1 MFYFQ
6 RIGFK
11 HCLAT
16 VLITHMFFF
25 VLHFIYIFGFVCS
38 LWWWPLVDF
47 LYLRSSVLIFEKK
60 NHLYGWSAL
69 IKFQVRSILFG
80 GVKDNLS
87 DVIDTSLFLAMDFSM
102 LFCYIEHLLH
112 NPIGSPQF
120 PLMRALWGECRTR
133 LWGSF
138 ENVISM
144 LPLEKLQMKTNIAAA
159 HVREFPN
166 VQVFQAWFVF
176 HNTYSKFLLL
186 VVLRCVIF
194 GLIDLEG
201 SHGSSTIFC
210 FMFSVQIFPYRVE
223 VAF

>member
-1 MFYFQ
+1 MFFNVLVPKNW
-6 RIGFK
+6 FLK

-16 VLITHMFFF
+16 ILITHVFFF
-25 VLHFIYIFGFVCS
+25 VLHFIYILGFVCS
-38 LWWWPLVDF
+38 LWCWPLVDF
-47 LYLRSSVLIFEKK
+47 WILDHPFPYFEKK
-60 NHLYGWSAL
+60 KIIFIGDLPWWYC
-69 IKFQVRSILFG
+69 QVRSILFG

-133 LWGSF
+133 LWGCF
-138 ENVISM
+138 EIVFSM

-176 HNTYSKFLLL
+176 HNTCSKFWLL

-194 GLIDLEG
+194 RLIDLEG
-201 SHGSSTIFC
+201 SYGSSTIFWC
-210 FMFSVQIFPYRVE
+210 YSFKS
-223 VAF
+223 